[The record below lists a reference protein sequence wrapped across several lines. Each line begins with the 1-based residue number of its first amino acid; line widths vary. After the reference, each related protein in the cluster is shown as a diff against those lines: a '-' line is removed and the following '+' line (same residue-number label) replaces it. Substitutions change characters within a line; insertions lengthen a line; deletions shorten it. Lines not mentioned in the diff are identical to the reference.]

1 MNITQLEKEI
11 IRVLKINENVD
22 WDFSDIPPK
31 EEFKE
36 LQIFIKRLFK
46 EYRGQ
51 LMTQRDEGHNY
62 RDSKNKAREYERKQK
77 YEAIIDMVIRW
88 LDSNIDEWEDD
99 KTKYILNSE
108 DQKQMIEKNAIA
120 QDSADLKEKIELAL
134 DPSTTKRQI
143 ENGDL

>member
-1 MNITQLEKEI
+1 
-11 IRVLKINENVD
+11 
-22 WDFSDIPPK
+22 
-31 EEFKE
+31 
-36 LQIFIKRLFK
+36 
-46 EYRGQ
+46 
-51 LMTQRDEGHNY
+51 MTQRDEGHNY

-88 LDSNIDEWEDD
+88 LDSNIDDWEDD

-143 ENGDL
+143 ENEDL

>member
-1 MNITQLEKEI
+1 
-11 IRVLKINENVD
+11 
-22 WDFSDIPPK
+22 
-31 EEFKE
+31 
-36 LQIFIKRLFK
+36 
-46 EYRGQ
+46 
-51 LMTQRDEGHNY
+51 MTQRDEGHNY

-134 DPSTTKRQI
+134 DPSITKRQI